1 MCLVLRASS
10 DADGMRYGDGLGKV
24 PGLRRIGCSQDHMQN
39 PHPLKPEG
47 AAPKCRRG
55 DRCCGY
61 GAQRAFSQNP
71 QGNLRPHMR
80 IARVAMLVDEEAG
93 GGEDH
98 A

>member
-47 AAPKCRRG
+47 AAPKSQRRSYWISVT
-55 DRCCGY
+55 CMVW
-61 GAQRAFSQNP
+61 S
-71 QGNLRPHMR
+71 M
-80 IARVAMLVDEEAG
+80 ARVG
-93 GGEDH
+93 
-98 A
+98 